1 MQVVQTQTDGLRRE
15 FRVTV
20 PVNEL
25 ENRVGER
32 LVELKDRVRI
42 NGFRPGKV
50 PLSHLKR
57 VYGRAV
63 MAEAIEGLVREAN
76 AKIVSDNNFRLAMEP
91 KVTLPE
97 DKEAVEQVIAGK
109 SELAYTVAMEILPA
123 IELADFKTIKL
134 EKPVAEVTDEEVTA
148 SLERIAEQNRPFAD
162 KGEGATAQ
170 SGDRVTVSFTGTID
184 DKPFE
189 GGSGEDI
196 AVLIGSNTF
205 IPGFEDQLVGIAANE
220 KRTVNV
226 TFPTNYMADHL
237 AGKPAVFEV
246 VAKSIETPQPV
257 AINDDFAKSLGLESL
272 DKLKDAV
279 RERLKSEHNAVTRR
293 KLKRALLDALDER
306 HKFEVSPSLLE
317 AEFDNLWGATTAELQ
332 RQGRTFADEGTT
344 EEAAREEYRKIADRR
359 VRLGLVLAE
368 IGDKNNIKVTDEE
381 VNRALIERLRQFPG
395 QEQQIYDFYRKNPAA
410 LANLRAPIF
419 EDKVVDF
426 LVELAEV
433 TEKPVTREELYREDE
448 GAELGTTA

>member
-246 VAKSIETPQPV
+246 VAKSIETPQPG